1 MENLTPE
8 PSKHSDEK
16 KSGIDAHFEPLEEKM
31 LSEALEILASIISEY
46 LSEEE
51 NNS

>member
-8 PSKHSDEK
+8 PSKHSNEK
-16 KSGIDAHFEPLEEKM
+16 KLGIDAHFEPLEVEK
-31 LSEALEILASIISEY
+31 LCEALEILASIISEY
-46 LSEEE
+46 LSEEK